1 MNYPI
6 VIETGS
12 ETQAFGVIV
21 PDLPGCFSAGDT
33 FDEAVSGAAEAITL
47 WIEDAIENG
56 QNVPRPSSLDELRA
70 GSGWRGPEWVWG
82 FAAINPAL
90 FDDSAEQINIT
101 LPRRILARLDRRAKE
116 ENKTRSGMIARLAL
130 TA

>member
-6 VIETGS
+6 VIESGS
-12 ETQAFGVIV
+12 DTQAFGVIV

-33 FDEAVSGAAEAITL
+33 FDEAVTNAAEAITL

-56 QNVPRPSSLDELRA
+56 RSVPRPSSLDQLRA
-70 GSGWRGPEWVWG
+70 GSEWTGPGWIWG
-82 FAAINPAL
+82 FATVNPAL
-90 FDDSAEQINIT
+90 FDESSERINIT

-116 ENKTRSGMIARLAL
+116 ENETRSGMIARLAL